1 MAKVAP
7 PAFEAGNDASQ
18 WLLFVGATTTTPLGQ
33 VKAFNWDQDL
43 VTDEQT
49 RVSDSQTYYTDKG
62 VKVTGPL
69 ELWQD
74 SDNAEM
80 AAVGGETLTV
90 DDVAKTL
97 IAVFHSAEATS
108 GSVVKT
114 YTFTN
119 FRLTKITGGPREG
132 QSAGFWA
139 YTWRATLMTPS

>member
-7 PAFEAGNDASQ
+7 PAFAAGNEASQ

-33 VKAFNWDQDL
+33 VKTFDWTQSVTTDDQM
-43 VTDEQT
+43 

-62 VKVTGPL
+62 ITVTGNL

-74 SDNAEM
+74 NDSAEM
-80 AAVGGETLTV
+80 VSVGGQVLAV
-90 DDVAKTL
+90 DDTPKTL
-97 IAVFHSAEATS
+97 IAVLHDAEATS
-108 GSVVKT
+108 GSAFDT

-119 FRLTKITGGPREG
+119 FRINQITAGPREG

-139 YTWRATLMTPS
+139 YTWRSTLLAAS